1 MRFPLS
7 GEERLQN
14 PGGRLRLLWQER
26 SYIIMP
32 GVYNAL
38 LARLVQFYGFDAVYI
53 SGAGVTNSLLG
64 LPDHAFITLPE
75 MAQVCSYITSVI
87 SIPAVA
93 DADTGYGEVLQVA
106 RAVQMLERAGL
117 SGIHIEDQ
125 VNPKRCGH
133 LEGKE
138 LISTEQMV
146 AKIRAAVQARENPDF
161 VIIAR
166 TDARAVEGL
175 QGAIDRARA
184 YADAGAD
191 AIFPEALQSPDEF
204 ERFAR
209 AVSLPLMA
217 NMTEFG
223 KTPYLT
229 AREFAQLGYKM
240 IIFPMT
246 LLRVMMKA
254 AENALQTLK
263 ELGTQQPLLEGMQ
276 TRAELYELL
285 EYDRFLAFDRALQ
298 GGEPPSEPK
307 KLL

>member
-1 MRFPLS
+1 MRFPLEGS
-7 GEERLQN
+7 ERLHN

-26 SYIIMP
+26 NIVVMP
-32 GVYNAL
+32 GVYNAI
-38 LARLVQFYGFDAVYI
+38 LARLVQYHGFEAVYI

-93 DADTGYGEVLQVA
+93 DADTGYGEALQVA

-117 SGIHIEDQ
+117 AGIHIEDQ
-125 VNPKRCGH
+125 LNPKRCGH

-138 LISTEQMV
+138 LIPTEAMV
-146 AKIRAAVQARENPDF
+146 ARIRAALRARENPDF

-209 AVSLPLMA
+209 AVPLPLMA

-223 KTPYLT
+223 KTPLISV
-229 AREFAQLGYKM
+229 REFAQLGYKM
-240 IIFPMT
+240 VIFPMT
-246 LLRVMMKA
+246 LFRVMMKA
-254 AENALQTLK
+254 AEHALTALKAEGSQRSLLNA
-263 ELGTQQPLLEGMQ
+263 MQ

-285 EYDRFLAFDRALQ
+285 EYERFLEFDRAM
-298 GGEPPSEPK
+298 GEKSP
-307 KLL
+307 

>member
-1 MRFPLS
+1 MV
-7 GEERLQN
+7 
-14 PGGRLRLLWQER
+14 
-26 SYIIMP
+26 MP
-32 GVYNAL
+32 GVYNAI
-38 LARLVQFYGFDAVYI
+38 LARLVQYHGFEAVYI

-75 MAQVCSYITSVI
+75 MAQVCGYITSVI

-93 DADTGYGEVLQVA
+93 DADTGYGEALQVA

-117 SGIHIEDQ
+117 AGIHIEDQ
-125 VNPKRCGH
+125 LNPKRCGH

-138 LISTEQMV
+138 LIPTEAMV
-146 AKIRAAVQARENPDF
+146 ARIRAALRARENPDF

-209 AVSLPLMA
+209 AVPLPLMA

-223 KTPYLT
+223 KTPYISV
-229 AREFAQLGYKM
+229 REFAQLGYKM
-240 IIFPMT
+240 VIFPMT
-246 LLRVMMKA
+246 LFRVMMKA
-254 AENALQTLK
+254 AEHALATLK
-263 ELGTQQPLLEGMQ
+263 AEGSQRSLLEAMQ

-285 EYDRFLAFDRALQ
+285 EYERFLEFDRAM
-298 GGEPPSEPK
+298 GEESP
-307 KLL
+307 